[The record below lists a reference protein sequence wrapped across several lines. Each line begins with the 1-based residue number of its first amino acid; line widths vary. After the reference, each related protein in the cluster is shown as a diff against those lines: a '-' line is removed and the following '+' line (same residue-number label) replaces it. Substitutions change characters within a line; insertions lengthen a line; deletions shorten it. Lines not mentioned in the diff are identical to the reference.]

1 MEKQLDTQETVNLS
15 EKTPWQLFKEK
26 NGGVTPLDL
35 INRNSPKSSEEL
47 AAARYTTC
55 QGCERFLNVTKQ
67 CLECGCFM
75 NLKTRLLN
83 AKCPLGKW

>member
-1 MEKQLDTQETVNLS
+1 MS
-15 EKTPWQLFKEK
+15 EKSRWQQYKEK

-35 INRNSPKSSEEL
+35 INPHALRSSDEL
-47 AAARYTTC
+47 TAARYAVC
-55 QGCERFLNVTKQ
+55 EGCERFLSVTKQ

>member
-1 MEKQLDTQETVNLS
+1 MS
-15 EKTPWQLFKEK
+15 EKSRWQQYKEK

-35 INRNSPKSSEEL
+35 INPHALRSSEEL
-47 AAARYTTC
+47 AATRYTTC